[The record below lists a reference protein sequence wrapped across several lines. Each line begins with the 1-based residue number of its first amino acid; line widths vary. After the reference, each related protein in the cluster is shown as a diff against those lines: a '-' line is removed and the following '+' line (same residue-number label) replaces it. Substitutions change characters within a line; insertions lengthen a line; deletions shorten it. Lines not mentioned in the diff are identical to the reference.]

1 MPLSALTM
9 PDAAPPSFDVVVI
22 GAGAAGLV
30 AAGFASQAGARVLVL
45 ERTRSGG
52 KKIVASGG
60 GRCNV
65 LPSAFRA
72 EQFVS
77 ASSSNLVKKI
87 LATWPLEAQRRFF
100 EEEVGLALALEPET
114 GKLFPASNRAQDV
127 RDGLVDWAARQGAT
141 FWFDAHALDVRPGGE
156 RRGDATRGVSTTTH
170 APEPPGIGW
179 TVALA
184 SGQTVGARAVVV
196 ATGGLSVPATG
207 SDGAGLRWAARLGH
221 AVVPTYAALTP
232 LTASPTVH
240 AALSGVSLVS
250 TVTAGEGKRARVA
263 RGGFLFTH
271 RGYSG
276 PAVLDVSHRFVVER
290 APVAVSWD
298 GAAADVW
305 DGRLRAPGTLGAVL
319 RRHLPQRLADA
330 LVQESG
336 LAPGTSLAQLRKDD
350 RARLVRLLAA
360 YPLPVTGDEGYK
372 KAEVTG
378 GGVALT
384 DVEPRTL
391 ESRRHAGL
399 FFCGEV
405 LDAFGP
411 IGGYNF
417 LWAWTTGRLA
427 GLGAG
432 AGSA

>member
-1 MPLSALTM
+1 MS
-9 PDAAPPSFDVVVI
+9 AAPQPRRVVVV

-30 AAGFASQAGARVLVL
+30 AAGFAAGAGARTLVL
-45 ERTRSGG
+45 ERTRTGG

-65 LPSAFRA
+65 LPSEARA

-77 ASSSNLVKKI
+77 DSSSNTVKRI
-87 LATWPLEAQRRFF
+87 LATWPLDRQRRFF
-100 EEEVGLALALEPET
+100 EDEVGLRLALEPET

-127 RDGLVDWAARQGAT
+127 RDGLVDWAMQQGAA
-141 FWFDAHALDVRPGGE
+141 FRFDAHAVDLRPRSGG
-156 RRGDATRGVSTTTH
+156 
-170 APEPPGIGW
+170 GW

-184 SGQTVGARAVVV
+184 SSQTVHADAVIV

-207 SDGAGLRWAARLGH
+207 SDGAGLRWAKALGH
-221 AVVPTYAALTP
+221 TVHPTYAALTP
-232 LTASPTVH
+232 LTATPAVH

-250 TVTAGEGKRARVA
+250 TVTAGTGKTARVA
-263 RGGFLFTH
+263 TGGFLVTH

-276 PAVLDVSHRFVVER
+276 PAALDVSHRFVVD
-290 APVAVSWD
+290 ASTPIAVSWD
-298 GAAADVW
+298 GATADVW
-305 DGRLRAPGTLGAVL
+305 DERLRASGTVAAAV

-330 LVQESG
+330 LVAESDVD
-336 LAPGTSLAQLRKDD
+336 PNTSLAQLRKAN
-350 RARLVRLLAA
+350 RARLVAVLAA
-360 YPLPVTGDEGYK
+360 YRLPVTGHEGYK

-378 GGVALT
+378 GGVALS
-384 DVEPRTL
+384 DVDPRTL
-391 ESRRHAGL
+391 ESRTHPGL

-427 GLGAG
+427 GLGSCG
-432 AGSA
+432 